1 MLKKYIGFCKKEKKN
16 KEIKVEYNYGG
27 ENLNNKTEYVVNI
40 FKTKCPN
47 QEGCNLKEKCELI
60 NKIPDRLEY

>member
-1 MLKKYIGFCKKEKKN
+1 MN